1 MREEN
6 DPAKRYLPEDQAR
19 IFHHVVAQLLFMACR
34 ARRDIQTAVA
44 FLTTRVK
51 QPDEDDWMKLRRALK
66 YLKGTIGLRL
76 KLTVKDLGTIL
87 HYVDASYAVHP
98 DCKGHTGYMMTLG
111 EGAVCS
117 TSGKQKINGGSS
129 TEDELI
135 GAHDKMPTVVW
146 SKFFIEAQG
155 HPVLRNILFQDNKSA
170 ILLETNGRLSS
181 SKRTKHIKNRYF
193 QMVDKI
199 ALGELEVAY
208 KPTDEMWADINTKP
222 RQGKGFREFRAKLM
236 NCPVDYEDST
246 NYEDL
251 DMKDG
256 KTKPQCRVFAKVN
269 GKRVVVR
276 Q

>member
-1 MREEN
+1 
-6 DPAKRYLPEDQAR
+6 
-19 IFHHVVAQLLFMACR
+19 
-34 ARRDIQTAVA
+34 
-44 FLTTRVK
+44 
-51 QPDEDDWMKLRRALK
+51 
-66 YLKGTIGLRL
+66 
-76 KLTVKDLGTIL
+76 
-87 HYVDASYAVHP
+87 
-98 DCKGHTGYMMTLG
+98 
-111 EGAVCS
+111 
-117 TSGKQKINGGSS
+117 
-129 TEDELI
+129 
-135 GAHDKMPTVVW
+135 
-146 SKFFIEAQG
+146 
-155 HPVLRNILFQDNKSA
+155 
-170 ILLETNGRLSS
+170 
-181 SKRTKHIKNRYF
+181 
-193 QMVDKI
+193 MVDKI